1 MRGNWFLKDTVSER
15 SESQN
20 QGSERS
26 RKFPVGQLVLAM
38 FESMLPCWF
47 NQQFSDD
54 EKIMNVF
61 SFRVK
66 PHHHFPFL
74 LVFLWPM
81 IFFQPKLL
89 TKVVLPWLMLP
100 WHVLPWQVL
109 PWLVLPWLVFPWL
122 VLGKPTCANCAF
134 FLTLFKRGGS
144 NPCSKILLQIFCYSK
159 GLFGNIKLKDFLRAK
174 MSQIEGKIV

>member
-26 RKFPVGQLVLAM
+26 RKFPVWRLVLAM
-38 FESMLPCWF
+38 FDSMLPWWF
-47 NQQFSDD
+47 NQKFSDY

-61 SFRVK
+61 SLRVK

-109 PWLVLPWLVFPWL
+109 PWLVLPWLVLTSVTLTSVTLTSVTMQSPVHACLRQVASAHSLTVVTL
-122 VLGKPTCANCAF
+122 VYNF
-134 FLTLFKRGGS
+134 
-144 NPCSKILLQIFCYSK
+144 
-159 GLFGNIKLKDFLRAK
+159 
-174 MSQIEGKIV
+174 